1 MTIKLD
7 LTRELPRD
15 KVMARNPTLI
25 GVIMGVRF
33 YECAIH
39 GDEAPLIA
47 VTDTQCG
54 YTDYYDMPNTDEFI
68 SDYNLVGA

>member
-7 LTRELPRD
+7 LGREFSREKFL
-15 KVMARNPTLI
+15 ARNPSLI
-25 GVIMGVRF
+25 GVVAGVRF
-33 YECAIH
+33 YECVIH

-47 VTDTQCG
+47 VTDEQCG
-54 YTDYYDMPNTDEFI
+54 YTDYYELPKLDEFV

>member
-1 MTIKLD
+1 MSIKLD
-7 LTRELPRD
+7 LAIDLPRD
-15 KVMARNPTLI
+15 EVMRHNPTLI

-33 YECAIH
+33 YECPIH

-54 YTDYYDMPNTDEFI
+54 YTDYYDMPNSGEFI

>member
-1 MTIKLD
+1 MINKLD
-7 LTRELPRD
+7 LGREFSREKFL
-15 KVMARNPTLI
+15 ARNPSLI

-33 YECAIH
+33 YECVIH

-54 YTDYYDMPNTDEFI
+54 YTDYYDMPKPDEFI
-68 SDYNLVGA
+68 SDYNLVSA

>member
-1 MTIKLD
+1 MSIKLD
-7 LTRELPRD
+7 LIRDLPRD

-25 GVIMGVRF
+25 GIVLGVRF

-54 YTDYYDMPNTDEFI
+54 YTDWHDVPKDHELTDMV
-68 SDYNLVGA
+68 SA